1 MLEKHIDGGQSDAHF
16 PGTEQDYNRCI
27 YFEAL
32 DLLVNGMKS
41 RLINLVIKSRS
52 VASIYAHLENI
63 FFYIQLTPD
72 NSNQNRFP
80 LDFRH
85 TFTVIWPSLTRTLGN
100 SNLPLTRSS
109 SCFPSDHF
117 SIILPSITESMF
129 WAFKKWGVKTVYWL
143 RKHWILNFPLTC
155 CRHIVY

>member
-52 VASIYAHLENI
+52 VASIYAPLENI
-63 FFYIQLTPD
+63 FLYTID
-72 NSNQNRFP
+72 SR
-80 LDFRH
+80 
-85 TFTVIWPSLTRTLGN
+85 
-100 SNLPLTRSS
+100 
-109 SCFPSDHF
+109 
-117 SIILPSITESMF
+117 
-129 WAFKKWGVKTVYWL
+129 
-143 RKHWILNFPLTC
+143 
-155 CRHIVY
+155 